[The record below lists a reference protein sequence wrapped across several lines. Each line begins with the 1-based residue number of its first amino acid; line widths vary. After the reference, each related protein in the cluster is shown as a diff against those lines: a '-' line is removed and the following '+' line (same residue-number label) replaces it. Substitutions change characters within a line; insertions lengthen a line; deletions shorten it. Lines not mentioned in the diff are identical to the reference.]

1 MIRNVGNYVVDALR
15 LDFLS
20 DTFSRIETVDALL
33 DVGCGEKPFET
44 QYNDIANFCLGIDV
58 PTSAHSH
65 SKIDVFA
72 TATAVPFRDS
82 TFNIILCTEV
92 LEHVSEPGTSLDEF
106 YRALVPGG
114 KLILTTPFMVPEHEA
129 PYDYFRYTRFGLE
142 YLLTKSGFV
151 VDRVEPLSELVGVL
165 LSVIVQVQMKF
176 WNVVAL
182 ATRAKWLASVFN
194 PLVFVLVLVPQV
206 AYVVV
211 YRLLRKTRQG
221 RAILNRLSYS
231 TKGFGV
237 VATK

>member
-1 MIRNVGNYVVDALR
+1 
-15 LDFLS
+15 
-20 DTFSRIETVDALL
+20 
-33 DVGCGEKPFET
+33 
-44 QYNDIANFCLGIDV
+44 
-58 PTSAHSH
+58 
-65 SKIDVFA
+65 
-72 TATAVPFRDS
+72 
-82 TFNIILCTEV
+82 
-92 LEHVSEPGTSLDEF
+92 
-106 YRALVPGG
+106 
-114 KLILTTPFMVPEHEA
+114 MVPEHEA